1 LLRKDSSGS
10 DMPERV
16 ELRVTL
22 EGNLAKNFLDI
33 KRAMGLSTNS
43 EVVRALVNR
52 AYEALKKGVKA

>member
-1 LLRKDSSGS
+1 
-10 DMPERV
+10 MPERV